1 MSESLEGVRG
11 TYVEAVG
18 DDFHGDAFK
27 VGEGLD
33 FREPE
38 RLMRLDEAEEVL
50 HLGSVTLWVCDGEHK
65 GSYGGEKEV
74 DSHVLPLDFSVL

>member
-1 MSESLEGVRG
+1 MGEYMWWGVRG

-18 DDFHGDAFK
+18 DYFHGDAFQ

-33 FREPE
+33 FGEPK

-50 HLGSVTLWVCDGEHK
+50 HLCSGTLEGCDGEHK
-65 GSYGGEKEV
+65 GS
-74 DSHVLPLDFSVL
+74 LWR